1 MYRSL
6 GQWCFR
12 QWKLV
17 VGAWVLA
24 LVGVSIVAQAVG
36 PAFDTTFE
44 IPASESRDGFDVLN
58 EHFGGQGS
66 GNPGSI
72 VFRTAPDLGV
82 ANPEVERVMTE
93 LFDYTTTL
101 NPGLQLTSPYDE
113 NLPRPQVAQV
123 GPEAGNI
130 AFASLNLSLDID
142 QVEGSEIGGDI
153 SAKAD
158 ELLAE
163 AGLADQ
169 VQVELG
175 GAYLAGFEP
184 PQTEAIGLGFA
195 VIVLILAFGSVMAMG
210 LPIGVAVA
218 GVGTGIGI
226 VNLLTNI
233 LPMPD
238 FATTVGAMIGLGV
251 GIDYALF
258 IVTRYRGAMAAGRS
272 PEDAVGLAM
281 DTAGR
286 AVVFA
291 GLTVVVSLL
300 GMLLI
305 GLKFISGLGIGAAS
319 TVAVT
324 MLASVTLLPALL
336 GLVGHRV
343 ELSRVRG
350 VVAAGLVA
358 VGLFTF
364 GIGVAPIAAAAFALA
379 GVVLVLGSFVPGV
392 KTVLK
397 RQVPHRPEKPL
408 RETLP
413 YRWSRMI
420 QGHPWV
426 ALVAG
431 AAVLLVL
438 ASPVLGLNMGFSD
451 EGNFP
456 EDTTTRKAYDLIAEG
471 FGPGFNG
478 PFVVTAVPTSADGA
492 ASLEGLQAA
501 IAATDGVANASPP
514 IPDNVQDPTAAEAF
528 LIQIIPTTSPQDEA
542 TEHLVKHLREDVIPA
557 NSAGLDVNVTG
568 AVPSG
573 IDFTTFLGA
582 RILLF
587 FGVVLALSFLLL
599 MAVFRSVV
607 VPLKAVIMNVLSI
620 AASYGVVVVIFQWGW
635 GGQFLNIAGAPI
647 EPFIPMMLFAI
658 VFGLSMDYEVF
669 LLSRVKEEYERTG
682 DARNSVADGLA
693 STARV
698 ISAAAAIMIVVF
710 GSFMFENNRIIKLF
724 GLGLSLAV
732 LLDASFV
739 RLLLVPATMELL
751 GARNWWLPRWL
762 DKILPNLNIEGTD
775 PGGHATA
782 EEDARQPEPA
792 LD

>member
-24 LVGVSIVAQAVG
+24 LVGVSVVAQAVG

-58 EHFGGQGS
+58 ERFGGQGS

-72 VFRTAPDLGV
+72 VFRTDRGV
-82 ANPEVERVMTE
+82 ADPEVEQVMTE
-93 LFDYTTTL
+93 LFEYTATL

-113 NLPRPQVAQV
+113 QLPRPQVAQV
-123 GPEAGNI
+123 GPQAGKI

-142 QVEGSEIGGDI
+142 QVEGSRIGGEITD
-153 SAKAD
+153 KAD
-158 ELLAE
+158 ELLAG
-163 AGLADQ
+163 AGLADE

-184 PQTEAIGLGFA
+184 PQTELIGLAFA

-218 GVGTGIGI
+218 GVGTGIGL
-226 VNLLTNI
+226 VNLLTNV

-258 IVTRYRGAMAAGRS
+258 IVTRYRSAVAAGRS
-272 PEDAVGLAM
+272 PQDAVGLAM

-305 GLKFISGLGIGAAS
+305 GLKFISGLGVGAAT

-343 ELSRVRG
+343 ELSRYRG
-350 VVAAGLVA
+350 VAAAGLVA
-358 VGLFTF
+358 VGLFAI
-364 GIGVAPIAAAAFALA
+364 GIGAAPVGLVAIAAAAA
-379 GVVLVLGSFVPGV
+379 GLVVGSFVPGI
-392 KTVLK
+392 KTFFQREMPPRL
-397 RQVPHRPEKPL
+397 EKPL
-408 RETLP
+408 RETVP

-420 QGHPWV
+420 QSHPWI
-426 ALVAG
+426 ALAAG

-438 ASPVLGLNMGFSD
+438 ASPVLGLRMGFSD

-478 PFVVTAVPTSADGA
+478 PFVVTVVPTSAEGA
-492 ASLEGLQAA
+492 ASLEPLAKA
-501 IAATDGVANASPP
+501 IAETPGVANASPP
-514 IPDNVQDPTAAEAF
+514 IPDNLEDPTAAEAF
-528 LIQIIPTTSPQDEA
+528 LIQIIPETSPQDEA
-542 TEHLVKHLREDVIPA
+542 TEELVKALREDVIPA
-557 NSAGLDVNVTG
+557 NATGLDVNVTG
-568 AVPSG
+568 AVPSA
-573 IDFTTFLGA
+573 IDFTSYLGA

-620 AASYGVVVVIFQWGW
+620 AASYGVVVAIFQWGW

-682 DARNSVADGLA
+682 DPRNSVADGLA

-710 GSFMFENNRIIKLF
+710 GSFMFENDRIIKLF

-732 LLDASFV
+732 LLDASLV

-762 DKILPNLNIEGTD
+762 DKLLPNLNIEGTEAA
-775 PGGHATA
+775 GHEPVAAAA
-782 EEDARQPEPA
+782 ERQPERV
-792 LD
+792 